1 MYSDTTYFLFTTY
14 KNLNIFSQKNLKSRF
29 FFYRKLSN
37 RDENAFT
44 LVELIVVTTILGFLL
59 ILIVPRFPGFPGFK
73 NQLEKNE
80 ISHMETQVANP
91 KQIASP

>member
-1 MYSDTTYFLFTTY
+1 MYSDTTNFLFTTY

-59 ILIVPRFPGFPGFK
+59 ILIVPRFPGFK

-91 KQIASP
+91 KQIASPED